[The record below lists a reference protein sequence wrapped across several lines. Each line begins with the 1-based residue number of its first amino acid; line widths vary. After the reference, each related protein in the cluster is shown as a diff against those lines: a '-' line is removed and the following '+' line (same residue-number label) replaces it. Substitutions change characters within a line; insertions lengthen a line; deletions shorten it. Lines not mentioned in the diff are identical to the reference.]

1 MNKKDFTKMAL
12 IMALSTSLFSLSPV
26 KAHAEGGKLDN
37 GSKDVR
43 QENKSEEEELRE
55 ILQEAKEEL
64 DTSETSLNDS
74 ENEKS
79 LNDKAIGEKES
90 ELKK

>member
-12 IMALSTSLFSLSPV
+12 IMALSTSLFSLNPV
-26 KAHAEGGKLDN
+26 KAHAEGEKLDN

-64 DTSETSLNDS
+64 DNSEDRLNSS
-74 ENEKS
+74 ENEKVFNEKS
-79 LNDKAIGEKES
+79 IEEKES
-90 ELKK
+90 